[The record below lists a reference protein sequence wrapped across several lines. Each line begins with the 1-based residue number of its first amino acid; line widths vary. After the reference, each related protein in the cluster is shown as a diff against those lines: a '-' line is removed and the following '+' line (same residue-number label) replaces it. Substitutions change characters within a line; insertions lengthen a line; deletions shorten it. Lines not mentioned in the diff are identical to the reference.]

1 MEQNLSRNT
10 TVRIEGTDRNAIEV
24 DFEIAREEWNEYVLA
39 DGGRVRIKTTPLK
52 IFRVLDE
59 HGEPA
64 LTAEGDPSIYVR
76 YNTQIVARD

>member
-1 MEQNLSRNT
+1 MERDLTAKT
-10 TVRIEGTDRNAIEV
+10 TIKVDDEEKEAIEV
-24 DFEIAREEWNEYVLA
+24 DFEIAREEWNEYLLA

-52 IFRVLDE
+52 VFRVLDE

-64 LTAEGDPSIYVR
+64 LTSEGDPFIYVR

>member
-1 MEQNLSRNT
+1 MERDLTAKT
-10 TVRIEGTDRNAIEV
+10 TIRIEGEAKDAIEV
-24 DFEIAREEWNEYVLA
+24 DFEIAREEWSEYLLV

-52 IFRVLDE
+52 IYRVLDE

-64 LTAEGDPSIYVR
+64 LTAEGDPFIYVR